1 MTQVPLFLTP
11 RQAAE
16 RLTEAGLAIS
26 EDTVRRWARKGQIE
40 RVQLPGGE
48 YRIHRDV
55 IDALVPTPATE
66 PAA

>member
-1 MTQVPLFLTP
+1 MTQVALFLTP

-16 RLTEAGLAIS
+16 RLTKAGLPIT
-26 EDTVRRWARKGQIE
+26 EDTVRRWARKGQID

-55 IDALVPTPATE
+55 VDALLSTAGA

>member
-16 RLTEAGLAIS
+16 RLTKAGLPIS
-26 EDTVRRWARKGQIE
+26 EDTVRRWARKGQID
-40 RVQLPGGE
+40 RLQLPGGE

-55 IDALVPTPATE
+55 VDGLLSGTAAA

>member
-16 RLTEAGLAIS
+16 RLTNAGLSIT

-55 IDALVPTPATE
+55 VDGLLASTTV